1 MHVYMYYKFCYYFN
15 MMKTIKLWG
24 IQTLK
29 SMLNHTKFANLITV
43 IDNISLHVYIVLS
56 TIKK

>member
-1 MHVYMYYKFCYYFN
+1 
-15 MMKTIKLWG
+15 MKTIKLWG